1 MERIPPVVQRA
12 LPWLRRLALAL
23 VAIYL
28 LYLLAGN
35 VFLNTPL
42 GEWAVNRKPE
52 KFQLRWESGSTWWPG
67 RVNLSKATLQGHVRR
82 IAWQAR
88 VERASGRIA
97 LLPLLRKQLRVPVL
111 QVAEVSGGVQ
121 RVAKELPAA
130 TPREGGWE
138 LHFERITSDSVRQ
151 ASFDA
156 VELKGVGS
164 ADVGFY
170 KQLRGGAMEVMP
182 SKVAFRDAVV
192 THEGREVLRRGVL
205 QAGFSIARHRREEA
219 RGIDKLLKTEAAL
232 KLDGVTSGLDVR
244 ASPQGELDVK
254 LVPGRGQA
262 RIDLAFAR
270 GALIPGGTL
279 QWSMPVSGHDMAGAA
294 RNDALGL
301 ALAVDQDIVVKAK
314 VPPRADGRL
323 SLDADLRLRGNR
335 VPLRDFHSLLPRA
348 SGHVVGNWR
357 FSSLRWL
364 SGFFPQAPWLQLDGA
379 GDVSA
384 DVQVDAGKLA
394 AGSRISVPGVEAVA
408 DVMGNRIRGKARAD
422 IRLDAGANGE
432 LVPRLEAVMDQ
443 FHVAA
448 VKAPGK
454 PYVQGRNL
462 RLSLNAAGRL
472 DKVRETLR
480 ARVVFDNA
488 SVPDLRVYNPF
499 LPRAH
504 MRFDGGAGLLSGDLS
519 LDAAGDVGHGALRI
533 AGRGT
538 RMFLAGIQLR
548 GDIDLDLRLRRAD
561 LKRHAFVADGS
572 TVQLRNI
579 SFSEPGG
586 ESRSGWWARV
596 RLGRAR
602 LDVDKPLSAGGE
614 AEVSMKDVGFLLA
627 LFSRKKE
634 YPAWVYK
641 LVDAGQAQ
649 VNGRVQWQDDVLV
662 LDRMHANNDRFQLEA
677 RLRMQGK
684 QRRGDL
690 YASWKALS
698 LGVELDGQQR
708 RFHPV
713 RARHWYDSRPPLI
726 R

>member
-1 MERIPPVVQRA
+1 MYRA
-12 LPWLRRLALAL
+12 LPWLRRLLIALAVL
-23 VAIYL
+23 YA

-67 RVNLSKATLQGHVRR
+67 RVNLSGATLQGHVRR
-82 IAWQAR
+82 ITWQAR

-97 LLPLLRKQLRVPVL
+97 LLPLLKKQMRVPAL
-111 QVAEVSGGVQ
+111 RAEEVSGGVQ
-121 RVAKELPAA
+121 RVQKELPVA
-130 TPREGGWE
+130 TPRAGGWE
-138 LHFERITSDSVRQ
+138 LHFERITSDSVRK

-156 VELKGVGS
+156 IQLQGVGR
-164 ADVGFY
+164 AEVGFY

-182 SKVAFRDAVV
+182 SKVAFRDAVL
-192 THEGREVLRRGVL
+192 TLDGREVLSQGVL
-205 QAGFSIARHRREEA
+205 QAGFAIARHRREEA
-219 RGIDKLLKTEAAL
+219 RGIDKLLKTDATL

-244 ASPQGELDVK
+244 VSPQGALDVQ

-262 RIDLAFAR
+262 HIDLGFAR
-270 GALIPGGTL
+270 GALSPGGKL
-279 QWSMPVSGHDMAGAA
+279 QWSMPVSGHDMAGAV

-301 ALAVDQDIVVKAK
+301 ALVVDRDIVVKAK

-323 SLDADLRLRGNR
+323 SLDADLRLRGNQ
-335 VPLRDFHSLLPRA
+335 VPLRDFHALLPRA

-364 SGFFPQAPWLQLDGA
+364 SGFFPHAPWLQLDGA
-379 GDVSA
+379 GDVAA

-394 AGSRISVPGVEAVA
+394 AGSRITVPGVEAVA
-408 DVMGNRIRGKARAD
+408 DVMGNRIRGQARAD
-422 IRLDAGANGE
+422 IRLDAGPDGE
-432 LVPRLEAVMDQ
+432 LVPRLEAVMEQ

-472 DKVRETLR
+472 ETVRETLR
-480 ARVVFDNA
+480 ARVVFDDA

-519 LDAAGDVGHGALRI
+519 LDAAGDVGHGVLRI

-538 RMFLAGIQLR
+538 RMFMAGLRLR

-572 TVQLRNI
+572 TVQLRNV

-586 ESRSGWWARV
+586 ESRSGWWARAQ
-596 RLGRAR
+596 LGRAR
-602 LDVDKPLSAGGE
+602 LDVDRPLSAGGE
-614 AEVSMKDVGFLLA
+614 ADVAMKDVGFLLA
-627 LFSRKKE
+627 LFSREKE

-649 VNGRVQWQDDVLV
+649 VKGRVQWHDDVLV
-662 LDRMHANNDRFQLEA
+662 LDRMQANNDRFQLEA

-690 YASWKALS
+690 YASWRALS
-698 LGVELDGQQR
+698 LGVEVDGAQR

-713 RARHWYDSRPPLI
+713 RARHWYDSRPPLL